1 MKIVVVG
8 GTGRLGSQVV
18 AELERRGH
26 ETVAAAPS
34 TGFDTMSGAGVVEG
48 LTGAQVVVDVSN
60 SPSFEDAAV
69 LQFFQT
75 STGTLLAAEQKAGI
89 LHHVVLSIVGADR
102 EPDSGYMRAKVAQE
116 QLVEAGGIP
125 YTIVRATQFFEFLGA
140 IADSNTTDGSVR
152 LPSAHLQPIA
162 ASDLAIAVADVA
174 EGSPAKAVVEVA
186 GPEAVGLDELVRRV
200 LSAAGDP
207 RPVVTDDSVKY
218 FGAHIDNASLTPGP
232 GARIAP
238 THLDDWLSRR

>member
-18 AELERRGH
+18 AELQGRGH
-26 ETVAAAPS
+26 EAVAAAPS
-34 TGFDTMSGAGVVEG
+34 TGFDTMSGAGVAEG
-48 LTGAQVVVDVSN
+48 VTGAQVVVDVSN

-75 STGTLLAAEQKAGI
+75 STGTLLAAERNAGVR
-89 LHHVVLSIVGADR
+89 HHVVLSIVGADR
-102 EPDSGYMRAKVAQE
+102 QADSGYMRAKVAQE
-116 QLVEAGGIP
+116 QLVADGGVP

-140 IADSNTTDGSVR
+140 IADSNTTDGTVR

-162 ASDLAIAVADVA
+162 ASDLAVAVADVV
-174 EGSPAKAVVEVA
+174 EGSPADAVIEVA
-186 GPEAVGLDELVRRV
+186 GPEAVGLDELARRV

-218 FGAHIDNASLTPGP
+218 FGAQIDDASLTPGP

-238 THLDDWLSRR
+238 TRLDDWLSRR